1 LNRERRFERAFV
13 SGKSPIGSRRRAAKS
28 PAVPGD
34 STRTDAGAISFGRMS
49 REKILDDDAKIARVF
64 SFFA

>member
-1 LNRERRFERAFV
+1 VFV
-13 SGKSPIGSRRRAAKS
+13 SGKSPIGSRRRAAKP

-34 STRTDAGAISFGRMS
+34 STRREAGAISFAQMS
-49 REKILDDDAKIARVF
+49 REKIFDDDGKIARVF